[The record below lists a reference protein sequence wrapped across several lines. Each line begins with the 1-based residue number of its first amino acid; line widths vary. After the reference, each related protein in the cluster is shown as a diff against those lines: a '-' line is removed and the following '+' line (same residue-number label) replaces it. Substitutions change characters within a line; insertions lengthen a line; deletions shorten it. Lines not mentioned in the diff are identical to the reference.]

1 MINNLFFIKNQNLIC
16 FILFFLI
23 KLLFFLVILRNYF
36 LDKHFYLFN
45 KIKNIFLDE

>member
-36 LDKHFYLFN
+36 LDNFLFKYLY
-45 KIKNIFLDE
+45 KKLNIYN

>member
-36 LDKHFYLFN
+36 LDMRLIKKLKYLLKFYL
-45 KIKNIFLDE
+45 